1 MSSSLS
7 AARSDRRASKISS
20 TRAPNPAEDIDAE
33 ASVSACIFW
42 NGGMLSVLI
51 SQPEITS
58 STPTAWPMAWRAVQS
73 GHSDCTVHSSSD
85 RSAHRSE
92 ISAKQASVVSIRCWR
107 E

>member
-7 AARSDRRASKISS
+7 PARSERRASNISA
-20 TRAPNPAEDIDAE
+20 TRAPNSADDILPE
-33 ASVSACIFW
+33 ASVRACIFW
-42 NGGMLSVLI
+42 KGGMLSVLI

-58 STPTAWPMAWRAVQS
+58 STPTAWPMACRTVQS
-73 GHSDCTVHSSSD
+73 GHSDCTVHSLSERPAQSP
-85 RSAHRSE
+85 E